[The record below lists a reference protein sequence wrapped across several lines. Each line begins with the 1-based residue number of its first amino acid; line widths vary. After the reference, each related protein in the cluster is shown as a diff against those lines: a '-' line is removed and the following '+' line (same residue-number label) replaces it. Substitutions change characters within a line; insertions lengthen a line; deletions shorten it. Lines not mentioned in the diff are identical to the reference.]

1 MRRSGGWRAR
11 VVRWVAVALL
21 APGVAA
27 CAVQAG
33 ADQPALVGR
42 VVAVGLPGA
51 GPVATVGR
59 FLPGGPI
66 HDNPAF
72 AAFTQPGR
80 ILDPVRLLVGTRSN
94 LGAAPAVTG
103 ERPGSIVSID
113 PVGSTLLRVPADL
126 AGTGGQTVAVD
137 GRIRLFSAQAR
148 EFVNAV
154 TNPHAATA
162 AEPAVSNIL
171 GLSLNNAFGRI
182 WPANAPC
189 GLSGAGEETI
199 LDPGGMPLAGA
210 PDTRAGGVYRGSV
223 TNRLP
228 AQVTAGSLDSA
239 SVGTA
244 LIGRALDNPKRAVF
258 AVVTA
263 DGAVSQAHTEQGVDG
278 LAAPGTI
285 SDLRHRGDAD
295 DLHVGALLRYYA
307 PDPVL
312 YVSDPVANEVVAL
325 TLARDD
331 IGKVRRLSRVERF
344 RRSAFS
350 EPVDMAPT
358 VAEHNHRDWSSN
370 TTLAELADIY
380 VLNRGN
386 NTIARMKTDGTVI
399 AVRQVRL
406 AGGDLGPAR
415 LNGITTSSDG
425 SRIYVT
431 VTGRLPG
438 HQEDGA
444 VLELPAFTAE
454 VGS

>member
-1 MRRSGGWRAR
+1 MRRQGGWRAV
-11 VVRWVAVALL
+11 VVRSVALAALVPGTVGCGAVAR
-21 APGVAA
+21 
-27 CAVQAG
+27 AG
-33 ADQPALVGR
+33 EPALVGR

-51 GPVATVGR
+51 GPVAMVGR

-66 HDNPAF
+66 HDQAAF

-80 ILDPVRLLVGTRSN
+80 VLDPTRLLVGTHSN
-94 LGAAPAVTG
+94 LGATPAVSG
-103 ERPGSIVSID
+103 ERPGTIVSID
-113 PVGSTLLRVPADL
+113 PTGSQLLTVPADL
-126 AGTGGQTVAVD
+126 AGSGGQATAAG
-137 GRIRLFSAQAR
+137 GRIQLFSAQAP
-148 EFVNAV
+148 EFVNGLM
-154 TNPHAATA
+154 NPQAATA

-182 WPANAPC
+182 WPANAPW
-189 GLSGAGEETI
+189 GLNGMGAETI

-210 PDTRAGGVYRGSV
+210 PDTRAGGVYLGSV
-223 TNRLP
+223 TNRVP
-228 AQVTAGSLDSA
+228 AQVTRGSLDA
-239 SVGTA
+239 AAVGTA

-263 DGAVSQAHTEQGVDG
+263 DGAVVQAHTEQGVDG
-278 LAAPGTI
+278 LAPPGTI
-285 SDLRHRGDAD
+285 SDLRRSRSAG
-295 DLHVGALLRYYA
+295 DLHVGAVLRYYA
-307 PDPVL
+307 ADPVL
-312 YVSDPVANEVVAL
+312 YVSDPVAGEVVAL
-325 TLARDD
+325 TLGKDD
-331 IGKVRRLSRVERF
+331 AGKVRRLSRVERF
-344 RRSAFS
+344 RSGSFS
-350 EPVDMAPT
+350 EPVDLAPT
-358 VAEHNHRDWSSN
+358 VPEHNHRDWSSN

-399 AVRQVRL
+399 AVRRVVL
-406 AGGDLGPAR
+406 GDGDLGPAR
-415 LNGITTSSDG
+415 LNGIATSGDG